1 MVALTTAFS
10 ASTFATHSELL
21 LETTKPK
28 RCGFAGLVDINV
40 NINLNSGLC
49 HSELSKHLGRL
60 VDIKLNFN
68 NVDIGEICGHTQK
81 PKPVT
86 KSDTGKVASFA
97 EGEPNPNGENDAGGR
112 GGVIEVPEL
121 TPYEIFKEN
130 YEGSKQSILMD
141 LDELT
146 GNSITKLNAYNIF
159 TRVVFGAEFSGNGI
173 LIENT
178 VSTENTDTTYADKI
192 GFLEKSTAGFFP
204 VWQQDGENEP
214 QTDISGKNI
223 DSVLQHIVGTLG
235 TTFFSIIE
243 QHPVAQPESTE
254 KLASSLFVKSVVKKE
269 ATAGKLAQYRFP
281 VKKASAPVNEVAKKE
296 AAAIKAP
303 VKKKEKVAKK
313 KRITAKPKVQF
324 DLSDSELDD
333 SGLEYLFGDS
343 E

>member
-1 MVALTTAFS
+1 MKNLIIMVALTTAFS

-86 KSDTGKVASFA
+86 KANAGKVASFA
-97 EGEPNPNGENDAGGR
+97 EGEPNPNGENDAGGK
-112 GGVIEVPEL
+112 GDVIEFPEATGV
-121 TPYEIFKEN
+121 TPYGIFKEN
-130 YEGSKQSILMD
+130 YEGSKQNIFDALEKS
-141 LDELT
+141 T
-146 GNSITKLNAYNIF
+146 GNSLNSYD
-159 TRVVFGAEFSGNGI
+159 FSTSIVLGEKFEGNGI
-173 LIENT
+173 LVKNT
-178 VSTENTDTTYADKI
+178 VARKDTDEKYAEKL
-192 GFLEKSTAGFFP
+192 GFLEKLTAGFFS
-204 VWQQDGENEP
+204 VWQQDGETEP
-214 QTDISGKNI
+214 QTDISSKNI

-235 TTFFSIIE
+235 TTFFSIVE
-243 QHPVAQPESTE
+243 QHPVAQQQSAE
-254 KLASSLFVKSVVKKE
+254 KLASALLVQSVVKKE
-269 ATAGKLAQYRFP
+269 A
-281 VKKASAPVNEVAKKE
+281 SAPKAAVQKKTPKKNAPKKEVAT
-296 AAAIKAP
+296 
-303 VKKKEKVAKK
+303 V
-313 KRITAKPKVQF
+313 KPKVQF